1 MRGDSIILVL
11 ELPSKLGHGLLNDS
25 AIMTDYGKLK
35 VTELKEELKKRSIPL
50 TKLKVKQDY
59 IDRLLEA
66 DAADKASNSPAAAT
80 TTLGDQPTSAPN
92 VAAQDDG
99 NAVAEEAAPSQK
111 DEVVHDQP
119 AKENVHVPGKL
130 AVDRDDQDEK
140 NEKNDVVDDESQ
152 PTPATA
158 SQDTTMMSVP
168 SATPVE
174 DRSSEPQSQLTE
186 AAGNLRDASSAGP
199 TEQPTSHSSSGRVN
213 TPQSQ
218 LARASTTSTPSSGPV
233 PSTEFLEDSRKR
245 KRRSFTPPPSTG
257 EMAQKR
263 ARAGDGSPRIT
274 PKEESTALDVSQP
287 PEDVVTNGHELQERA
302 IEEAPRIED
311 CEVQPSD
318 RDQKEEQK
326 VGRSSASRS
335 PTRRARA
342 QQEDDH
348 LPDAAQEEQ
357 RSLPKPTARSKPHSP
372 NLLKRRSPS
381 PPKLPTNEDRIV
393 TPALHAA
400 TSSLY
405 IRNFKRPL
413 HIPSLRS
420 HISAVAASPNIDATN
435 DSITSFYLDSIRTH
449 AFVAFRSIAAASR
462 ARAALHDSRFPDEK
476 TREPLWVDFVPDE
489 KVEEWIETEQ
499 KATGGGR
506 IGRRWEVVYED
517 SPDGVGAMLQE
528 VGSSSTSRLAAQ
540 RKTSTSIDRRE
551 ADVSGPSAIAG
562 VHPDRAR
569 LVPSE
574 DKVPHRRVSRL
585 PQEQRPEQTGTGF
598 RALDDLFPSTT
609 AKPKLYYKPADPH
622 VAEERLDMIKDLRS
636 LAGAKSG
643 DPDMKRYSF
652 ELDRGREEWVDKG
665 PEFGFGPRGRAGE
678 RGSRGVYRGRGGG
691 GGGRGSDT
699 WRSGARY

>member
-1 MRGDSIILVL
+1 
-11 ELPSKLGHGLLNDS
+11 
-25 AIMTDYGKLK
+25 MTDYGKLK

-66 DAADKASNSPAAAT
+66 DAADKASNSPAAT
-80 TTLGDQPTSAPN
+80 TTVGDQATSAPN
-92 VAAQDDG
+92 VAAQDDDK
-99 NAVAEEAAPSQK
+99 AAAEEAAPSQK
-111 DEVVHDQP
+111 DEVVDDQP
-119 AKENVHVPGKL
+119 ATENVQVSEGGPGKS
-130 AVDRDDQDEK
+130 AADRDGP
-140 NEKNDVVDDESQ
+140 NEKNDVVDAESQ
-152 PTPATA
+152 SIPATA
-158 SQDTTMMSVP
+158 FQDTIMMSAP

-174 DRSSEPQSQLTE
+174 DRTSEPQSQITE
-186 AAGNLRDASSAGP
+186 AAGNVRDSSSAGP

-233 PSTEFLEDSRKR
+233 PSAEFLEDSRKR
-245 KRRSFTPPPSTG
+245 KRRSFTPPPSTD
-257 EMAQKR
+257 EVAQKR
-263 ARAGDGSPRIT
+263 AKAGDGSPRST
-274 PKEESTALDVSQP
+274 PKEESTAGDVSQP
-287 PEDVVTNGHELQERA
+287 PEDVVSNGHELQERA
-302 IEEAPRIED
+302 MEEAPRIE
-311 CEVQPSD
+311 EGVYSQSQVQPSERD
-318 RDQKEEQK
+318 RKVEHK

-335 PTRRARA
+335 PIRRARS

-348 LPDAAQEEQ
+348 LPDARQEEQ
-357 RSLPKPTARSKPHSP
+357 RSLPKSTARSKPHSP

-381 PPKLPTNEDRIV
+381 PPKLPTNEDRVV

-420 HISAVAASPNIDATN
+420 HISAVAASPNTDATN

-449 AFVAFRSIAAASR
+449 AFVAFGSIAAASR
-462 ARAALHDSRFPDEK
+462 ARSALHDSRFPDEK

-499 KATGGGR
+499 QATGGGR

-517 SPDGVGAMLQE
+517 SPDGVGAVLQE

-540 RKTSTSIDRRE
+540 RRTSTSIDRRE
-551 ADVSGPSAIAG
+551 PDVSGTSATIAG

-574 DKVPHRRVSRL
+574 DNVPQRRVSTL

-609 AKPKLYYKPADPH
+609 AKPKLYYKPADPRI
-622 VAEERLDMIKDLRS
+622 AEERLDMIKDLRS

-665 PEFGFGPRGRAGE
+665 PEFGFGPRGRAVE
-678 RGSRGVYRGRGGG
+678 RGTRGVYRGRGGI
-691 GGGRGSDT
+691 GRGSDT
-699 WRSGARY
+699 WRSGGRY

>member
-1 MRGDSIILVL
+1 
-11 ELPSKLGHGLLNDS
+11 
-25 AIMTDYGKLK
+25 MTDYGKLK

-66 DAADKASNSPAAAT
+66 DAADKASNSPAAT
-80 TTLGDQPTSAPN
+80 TTVGDQATSPPN
-92 VAAQDDG
+92 VAAQDDD
-99 NAVAEEAAPSQK
+99 NTAAEEAAPSQE
-111 DEVVHDQP
+111 DEVVDDQP
-119 AKENVHVPGKL
+119 AKENVQDSESVPGKS
-130 AVDRDDQDEK
+130 AADRHDQDER
-140 NEKNDVVDDESQ
+140 NNVADDEPQ
-152 PTPATA
+152 PIPAIA
-158 SQDTTMMSVP
+158 FQDTTTTSAP

-174 DRSSEPQSQLTE
+174 DRTSEPQSQITE
-186 AAGNLRDASSAGP
+186 AAGNLRDPSSAGP

-213 TPQSQ
+213 TPQPQ

-233 PSTEFLEDSRKR
+233 PSAEFLEDSRKR

-257 EMAQKR
+257 EAAQKR
-263 ARAGDGSPRIT
+263 AKAGDGSPRIT
-274 PKEESTALDVSQP
+274 PKEESTAVDVSQP
-287 PEDVVTNGHELQERA
+287 PEDVVSNGHELQERTV
-302 IEEAPRIED
+302 EEAPRIE
-311 CEVQPSD
+311 E
-318 RDQKEEQK
+318 
-326 VGRSSASRS
+326 GASRS
-335 PTRRARA
+335 SIRQTHS
-342 QQEDDH
+342 QEKDDH
-348 LPDAAQEEQ
+348 LPDAGQEEQ
-357 RSLPKPTARSKPHSP
+357 RSLPKSTARSKPHSP

-381 PPKLPTNEDRIV
+381 PPKFLTNEDRVV

-420 HISAVAASPNIDATN
+420 HISAVAASPNTDATT

-462 ARAALHDSRFPDEK
+462 ARSALHDSRFPDEK

-499 KATGGGR
+499 QATGGGR
-506 IGRRWEVVYED
+506 IGRRWEVVYEE
-517 SPDGVGAMLQE
+517 SPDGVGAILQE
-528 VGSSSTSRLAAQ
+528 VGSSSTSRLATQ

-551 ADVSGPSAIAG
+551 ADISGSSAMTAG

-574 DKVPHRRVSRL
+574 DNVPHRRLSTLR
-585 PQEQRPEQTGTGF
+585 QEQRPEQTGTGF

-609 AKPKLYYKPADPH
+609 AKPKLYYKPADPQI
-622 VAEERLDMIKDLRS
+622 AEERLDMIKDLRS

-665 PEFGFGPRGRAGE
+665 PEFGFGPRGRAVE
-678 RGSRGVYRGRGGG
+678 RGGRGGYRGRGGV
-691 GGGRGSDT
+691 GRGGDT
-699 WRSGARY
+699 WRSGGRY